1 MKIRPKKSLGQNF
14 LSDKNVIKSI
24 VKIGNIKN
32 NNTILEIGPGTG
44 NLTEFI
50 LKKKP
55 KNFFVIEKD
64 YNLVKFLYEKFD
76 NKINIINKDVL
87 NFELNAISKEKIIVY
102 GNLPYNISTEIL
114 TKWITDKK
122 KFESCKKLILMF
134 QKEVAD
140 RIIAKTN
147 SKNYGRLSIISNWR
161 MDVKKEFD
169 INPNCFFPKPKVDST
184 LLSFEPKKKY
194 FNLKNPNNLEKI
206 TKVFFNQRRK
216 MIKNPLKQIFKNP
229 YIIVQKLKLDT
240 NLIFAVLITG
250 ILLPVFMVFVGYS
263 SNYIQTLIFYILC
276 TLIGSSNHIFV
287 KSIIHYR
294 APANYRGKI
303 LSLMEVTGSSIT
315 TSSLFVGPLVGW
327 IGIPKSFV
335 TLCLLAFILITVG
348 FFFYYKFSNDELEKN
363 FKL

>member
-24 VKIGNIKN
+24 VEIGNIKN

-64 YNLVKFLYEKFD
+64 YNLVKFLYEKFY

-87 NFELNAISKEKIIVY
+87 NFELNTISKEKIIVY

-114 TKWITDKK
+114 IKWITDNK

-140 RIIAKTN
+140 RVIAKTN

-184 LLSFEPKKKY
+184 LLSFEPKK
-194 FNLKNPNNLEKI
+194 N
-206 TKVFFNQRRK
+206 
-216 MIKNPLKQIFKNP
+216 
-229 YIIVQKLKLDT
+229 
-240 NLIFAVLITG
+240 
-250 ILLPVFMVFVGYS
+250 
-263 SNYIQTLIFYILC
+263 
-276 TLIGSSNHIFV
+276 
-287 KSIIHYR
+287 
-294 APANYRGKI
+294 
-303 LSLMEVTGSSIT
+303 
-315 TSSLFVGPLVGW
+315 
-327 IGIPKSFV
+327 
-335 TLCLLAFILITVG
+335 ILI
-348 FFFYYKFSNDELEKN
+348 
-363 FKL
+363 